1 MTNQKASMAAALQ
14 GNLKAATRIHG
25 RGEPKI
31 GVEEFMS
38 LAERFGFTAA
48 TLDKIRAVVA
58 EEDWGEGPFLAN
70 YYSPLPETK
79 VRAYER
85 VAREVF
91 GVKYALGVSSG
102 TAALHCAMIAAGVGP
117 GTEVICPAIGFCA
130 TPAAVVLCNGIPI
143 FCDVDASLHLDP
155 AKLEALITP
164 RTVAVVP
171 THVMGSIADL
181 GPIIDIARRHNLKV
195 IEDCAQSCGGQ
206 YRGQWVGTVGDMG
219 TFSISSYK
227 IVGGGEGGLFI
238 TNDEHLWER
247 ANQVAECGGL
257 WRPDR
262 FAPARYDGEL
272 FCGTNYRMSEL
283 EAAVDVVQL
292 AKTPATAKRFH
303 DVKLNILQR
312 IHTFRG
318 IEPQKLNDPSGEVGY
333 VLRFYPQDKPLGLK
347 LVAALKAEGLEAS
360 TRAPDAG
367 PDWHLAPDMFI
378 VTDQRGPTAVNCPFT
393 CPVYRQRGGVVSY
406 KRGDW
411 PVAEDLFDRM
421 VSVPLNQWYTPED
434 CQVVAD
440 TLNMVFARHCTPDS
454 AAPRW
459 LP

>member
-1 MTNQKASMAAALQ
+1 MTNNQASMAAALQ
-14 GNLKAATRIHG
+14 GSLKAATRIRG

-31 GVEEFMS
+31 GIEEFMS
-38 LAERFGFTAA
+38 LAERFGFSAA
-48 TLDKIRAVVA
+48 TLERIREVVSQ
-58 EEDWGEGPFLAN
+58 EDWGEGPFLAN

-91 GVKYALGVSSG
+91 GVKYALGLSSG
-102 TAALHCAMIAAGVGP
+102 TAALHCAMVAAGVGP
-117 GTEVICPAIGFCA
+117 GREVICPAIGFSA
-130 TPAAVVLCNGIPI
+130 TAASVVLSNGIPI

-155 AKLEALITP
+155 AKLERLITP
-164 RTVAVVP
+164 RTVAIAP
-171 THVMGSIADL
+171 THVMGSVADMYPIMAIAK
-181 GPIIDIARRHNLKV
+181 RHGLRV

-206 YRGQWVGTVGDMG
+206 YRGQWVGTIGDMG
-219 TFSISSYK
+219 IFSISSYK

-238 TNDEHLWER
+238 TSDDRLWER

-257 WRPDR
+257 WRPER

-292 AKTPATAKRFH
+292 AKTPETVKRFH
-303 DVKLNILQR
+303 GVKLSILEKL
-312 IHTFRG
+312 HAFRE
-318 IEPQKLNDPSGEVGY
+318 ITPQPLNDVAGEIGY
-333 VLRFYPQDKPLGLK
+333 LLRFYPQTKELGLK
-347 LVAALKAEGLEAS
+347 LVAALKEEGLEAS
-360 TRAPDAG
+360 TRPADAG
-367 PDWHLAPDMFI
+367 PDWHLASDMFI
-378 VTDQRGPTAVNCPFT
+378 ITDQRGPTAENCPFA
-393 CPVYRQRGGVVSY
+393 CPHYRAAGGQVSY

-411 PVAEDLFDRM
+411 PVAEDLFERV

-440 TLNMVFARHCTPDS
+440 TLNAVFARYCTADDQ
-454 AAPRW
+454 AAKW
-459 LP
+459 LR